1 MTALPS
7 SSNTPEGVS
16 IKARN
21 MSFKIEQALATDWA
35 DNDAFLTA
43 IFNAMSISFPSGEKN
58 FIDSVR
64 VYQDRIE
71 DPKLRSEVKGFF
83 KQEGIHSREHRK
95 YNQLLCQQRGY
106 DLEKLEGVYLNR
118 IEASKNDP
126 KITNRV
132 MLASTVAVE
141 HFTASFGESF
151 LQGKLVKNV
160 EGPLGDLWRWHSLEE
175 LEHKSVAFDVY
186 RQIGG
191 DNKMRRMCRPALL
204 NNLISRKIM
213 AALGQIFLQ
222 CRFPI
227 NRHIFLRVQ
236 QIGPMGINNGIRLIE
251 PRIKK
256 HRAQYRLTRISQ
268 DGIGQFRAVLNPAIG
283 FQHGGDIPSL
293 RNFGAGFATDKLAEA
308 AR

>member
-21 MSFKIEQALATDWA
+21 MSFEIEQALATDWA
-35 DNDAFLTA
+35 DKDAFLTA

-106 DLEKLEGVYLNR
+106 DLEELEGVYLNR

-191 DNKMRRMCRPALL
+191 DNKMRTTVMRLSMMILFWDVMKVAIKILRHDQQLWKWKTVKSMAKFLFSKQGFIRIHVPAYKAFFRDDFHPWDIDNRPLL
-204 NNLISRKIM
+204 EHWQEKLAPFM
-213 AALGQIFLQ
+213 AA
-222 CRFPI
+222 
-227 NRHIFLRVQ
+227 
-236 QIGPMGINNGIRLIE
+236 
-251 PRIKK
+251 
-256 HRAQYRLTRISQ
+256 A
-268 DGIGQFRAVLNPAIG
+268 
-283 FQHGGDIPSL
+283 
-293 RNFGAGFATDKLAEA
+293 
-308 AR
+308 

>member
-1 MTALPS
+1 
-7 SSNTPEGVS
+7 
-16 IKARN
+16 
-21 MSFKIEQALATDWA
+21 MSFEIEQALATDWA
-35 DNDAFLTA
+35 DKDAFLTA

-106 DLEKLEGVYLNR
+106 DLEELEGVYLNR

-191 DNKMRRMCRPALL
+191 DNKMRTTVMRLSMMTLFWDVMKVAIKILRHDQQLWKWKTVKSMAKFLFSKQGFIRIHVPAYKAFFRDDFHPWDIDNRPLL
-204 NNLISRKIM
+204 EHWQEKLAPVM
-213 AALGQIFLQ
+213 AA
-222 CRFPI
+222 
-227 NRHIFLRVQ
+227 
-236 QIGPMGINNGIRLIE
+236 
-251 PRIKK
+251 
-256 HRAQYRLTRISQ
+256 A
-268 DGIGQFRAVLNPAIG
+268 
-283 FQHGGDIPSL
+283 
-293 RNFGAGFATDKLAEA
+293 
-308 AR
+308 

>member
-7 SSNTPEGVS
+7 SSNTPEGVL

-21 MSFKIEQALATDWA
+21 MSFEIEQALATDWA
-35 DNDAFLTA
+35 DKDAFLTA

-106 DLEKLEGVYLNR
+106 DLKELESVYLNR

-191 DNKMRRMCRPALL
+191 DNKMRTTVMRLSMMTLFWDVMKVAIKILRHDQQLWKWKTVKSMAKFLFSKQGFIRIHVPAYKAFFRDDFHPWDIDNRPLL
-204 NNLISRKIM
+204 EHWQEKLAPVM
-213 AALGQIFLQ
+213 AA
-222 CRFPI
+222 
-227 NRHIFLRVQ
+227 
-236 QIGPMGINNGIRLIE
+236 
-251 PRIKK
+251 
-256 HRAQYRLTRISQ
+256 A
-268 DGIGQFRAVLNPAIG
+268 
-283 FQHGGDIPSL
+283 
-293 RNFGAGFATDKLAEA
+293 
-308 AR
+308 

>member
-191 DNKMRRMCRPALL
+191 DNKMRTTVMRLSMMTLFWAVMKVAIKILRHDQQLWKWKTVKSMAKFLFSKQGFIRIHVPAYKAFFRDDFHPWDIDNRPLL
-204 NNLISRKIM
+204 EHWQEKLTPVM
-213 AALGQIFLQ
+213 AA
-222 CRFPI
+222 
-227 NRHIFLRVQ
+227 
-236 QIGPMGINNGIRLIE
+236 
-251 PRIKK
+251 
-256 HRAQYRLTRISQ
+256 A
-268 DGIGQFRAVLNPAIG
+268 
-283 FQHGGDIPSL
+283 
-293 RNFGAGFATDKLAEA
+293 
-308 AR
+308 

>member
-21 MSFKIEQALATDWA
+21 MSFEIEQALATDWA
-35 DNDAFLTA
+35 DKDAFLTA

-106 DLEKLEGVYLNR
+106 DLGELEGVYLNR

-191 DNKMRRMCRPALL
+191 DNKMRTTVMRLSMMTLFWDVMKVAIKILRHDQQLWKWKTVKSMAKFLFSKQGFIRIHVPAYKAFFRDDFHPWDIDNRPLL
-204 NNLISRKIM
+204 EHWQEKLAPVM
-213 AALGQIFLQ
+213 AA
-222 CRFPI
+222 
-227 NRHIFLRVQ
+227 
-236 QIGPMGINNGIRLIE
+236 
-251 PRIKK
+251 
-256 HRAQYRLTRISQ
+256 A
-268 DGIGQFRAVLNPAIG
+268 
-283 FQHGGDIPSL
+283 
-293 RNFGAGFATDKLAEA
+293 
-308 AR
+308 

>member
-71 DPKLRSEVKGFF
+71 DPKLRREVKGFF

-191 DNKMRRMCRPALL
+191 DNKMRTTVMRLSMMTLFWDVMKVAIKILRHDQQLWKWKTVKSMAKFLFSKQGFIRIHVPAYKAFFRDDFHPWDIDNRPLL
-204 NNLISRKIM
+204 EHWQEKLAPVM
-213 AALGQIFLQ
+213 AA
-222 CRFPI
+222 
-227 NRHIFLRVQ
+227 
-236 QIGPMGINNGIRLIE
+236 
-251 PRIKK
+251 
-256 HRAQYRLTRISQ
+256 A
-268 DGIGQFRAVLNPAIG
+268 
-283 FQHGGDIPSL
+283 
-293 RNFGAGFATDKLAEA
+293 
-308 AR
+308 

>member
-64 VYQDRIE
+64 VYQGRIE

-186 RQIGG
+186 GQIGG
-191 DNKMRRMCRPALL
+191 DNKMRTTVMRLSMMTLFWDVMKVAIKILRHDQQLWKWKTAKSMATFLFSKQGFIRIHVPAYKAFFRDDFHPWDIDNRPLL
-204 NNLISRKIM
+204 EHWQEKLAPVM
-213 AALGQIFLQ
+213 AA
-222 CRFPI
+222 
-227 NRHIFLRVQ
+227 
-236 QIGPMGINNGIRLIE
+236 
-251 PRIKK
+251 
-256 HRAQYRLTRISQ
+256 A
-268 DGIGQFRAVLNPAIG
+268 
-283 FQHGGDIPSL
+283 
-293 RNFGAGFATDKLAEA
+293 
-308 AR
+308 

>member
-21 MSFKIEQALATDWA
+21 MSFEIEQALATDWA
-35 DNDAFLTA
+35 DKDAFLTA

-106 DLEKLEGVYLNR
+106 DLEELEGVYLNR

-191 DNKMRRMCRPALL
+191 DNKMRTTVMRLSMMTLFWDVMKVAIKILRHDQQLWKWKTVKSMAKFLFSKQGFIRIHVPAYKAFFRDDFHPWDIDNRPLL
-204 NNLISRKIM
+204 EHWQEKLAPVM
-213 AALGQIFLQ
+213 AA
-222 CRFPI
+222 
-227 NRHIFLRVQ
+227 
-236 QIGPMGINNGIRLIE
+236 
-251 PRIKK
+251 
-256 HRAQYRLTRISQ
+256 A
-268 DGIGQFRAVLNPAIG
+268 
-283 FQHGGDIPSL
+283 
-293 RNFGAGFATDKLAEA
+293 
-308 AR
+308 

>member
-106 DLEKLEGVYLNR
+106 DLGELEGVYLNR

-151 LQGKLVKNV
+151 LRGKLVKNV

-191 DNKMRRMCRPALL
+191 DNKMRTTVMRLSMMTLFWDVMKVAIKILRHDQQLWKWKTVKSMAKFLFSKQGFIRIHVPAYKAFFRDDFHPWDIDNRPLL
-204 NNLISRKIM
+204 EHWQEKLAPVM
-213 AALGQIFLQ
+213 AA
-222 CRFPI
+222 
-227 NRHIFLRVQ
+227 
-236 QIGPMGINNGIRLIE
+236 
-251 PRIKK
+251 
-256 HRAQYRLTRISQ
+256 A
-268 DGIGQFRAVLNPAIG
+268 
-283 FQHGGDIPSL
+283 
-293 RNFGAGFATDKLAEA
+293 
-308 AR
+308 

>member
-7 SSNTPEGVS
+7 SSNTPEDVS
-16 IKARN
+16 IKVRN
-21 MSFKIEQALATDWA
+21 MSFEIEQALATDWA
-35 DNDAFLTA
+35 DKDAFLTA

-106 DLEKLEGVYLNR
+106 DLEELEGVYLNR

-191 DNKMRRMCRPALL
+191 DNKMRTTVMRLSMMTLFWDVMKVAIKILRHDQQLWKWKTVKSMAKFLFSKQGFIRIHVPAYKAFFRDDFHPWDIDNRPLL
-204 NNLISRKIM
+204 EHWQEKLAPVM
-213 AALGQIFLQ
+213 AA
-222 CRFPI
+222 
-227 NRHIFLRVQ
+227 
-236 QIGPMGINNGIRLIE
+236 
-251 PRIKK
+251 
-256 HRAQYRLTRISQ
+256 A
-268 DGIGQFRAVLNPAIG
+268 
-283 FQHGGDIPSL
+283 
-293 RNFGAGFATDKLAEA
+293 
-308 AR
+308 

>member
-106 DLEKLEGVYLNR
+106 DLEELEGVYLNR

-191 DNKMRRMCRPALL
+191 DNKMRTTVMRLSMMTLFWDVMKVAIKILRHDQQLWKWKTVKSMAKFLFSKQGFIRIHVPAYKTFFRDDFHPWDIDNRPLL
-204 NNLISRKIM
+204 EHWQEKLAPVM
-213 AALGQIFLQ
+213 AA
-222 CRFPI
+222 
-227 NRHIFLRVQ
+227 
-236 QIGPMGINNGIRLIE
+236 
-251 PRIKK
+251 
-256 HRAQYRLTRISQ
+256 A
-268 DGIGQFRAVLNPAIG
+268 
-283 FQHGGDIPSL
+283 
-293 RNFGAGFATDKLAEA
+293 
-308 AR
+308 

>member
-106 DLEKLEGVYLNR
+106 DLEELEGVYLNR

-186 RQIGG
+186 RRIGG
-191 DNKMRRMCRPALL
+191 DNKMRTTVMRLSMMTLFWDVMKVAIKILRHDQQLWKWKTVKSMAKFLFSKQGFIRIHVPAYKAFFRDDFHPWDIDNRPLL
-204 NNLISRKIM
+204 EHWQEKLTPVM
-213 AALGQIFLQ
+213 AA
-222 CRFPI
+222 
-227 NRHIFLRVQ
+227 
-236 QIGPMGINNGIRLIE
+236 
-251 PRIKK
+251 
-256 HRAQYRLTRISQ
+256 A
-268 DGIGQFRAVLNPAIG
+268 
-283 FQHGGDIPSL
+283 
-293 RNFGAGFATDKLAEA
+293 
-308 AR
+308 

>member
-7 SSNTPEGVS
+7 SSNTPEGVL

-21 MSFKIEQALATDWA
+21 MSFEIEQALATDWA
-35 DNDAFLTA
+35 DKDAFLTA

-191 DNKMRRMCRPALL
+191 DNKMRTTVMRLSMMTLFWDVMKVAIKILRHDQQLWKWKTVKSMANFLFSKQGFIRIHVPAYKAFFRDDFHPWDIDNRPLL
-204 NNLISRKIM
+204 EHWQEKLAPVM
-213 AALGQIFLQ
+213 AA
-222 CRFPI
+222 
-227 NRHIFLRVQ
+227 
-236 QIGPMGINNGIRLIE
+236 
-251 PRIKK
+251 
-256 HRAQYRLTRISQ
+256 A
-268 DGIGQFRAVLNPAIG
+268 
-283 FQHGGDIPSL
+283 
-293 RNFGAGFATDKLAEA
+293 
-308 AR
+308 

>member
-160 EGPLGDLWRWHSLEE
+160 DGPLGDLWRWHSLEE

-191 DNKMRRMCRPALL
+191 DNKMRTTVMRLSMMTLFWDVMKVAIKILRHDQQLWKWKTVKSMAKFLFSKQGFIRIHVPAYKAFFRDDFHPWDIDNRPLL
-204 NNLISRKIM
+204 EHWQEKLTPVM
-213 AALGQIFLQ
+213 AA
-222 CRFPI
+222 
-227 NRHIFLRVQ
+227 
-236 QIGPMGINNGIRLIE
+236 
-251 PRIKK
+251 
-256 HRAQYRLTRISQ
+256 A
-268 DGIGQFRAVLNPAIG
+268 
-283 FQHGGDIPSL
+283 
-293 RNFGAGFATDKLAEA
+293 
-308 AR
+308 

>member
-16 IKARN
+16 IKVRN
-21 MSFKIEQALATDWA
+21 MSFEIEQALATDWA
-35 DNDAFLTA
+35 DKDAFLTA

-106 DLEKLEGVYLNR
+106 DLEELEGVYLNR
-118 IEASKNDP
+118 IETSKNDP

-191 DNKMRRMCRPALL
+191 DNKMRTTVMRLSMMILFWDVMKVAIKILRHDQQLWKWKTVKSMAKFLFSKQGFIRLHVPAYKAFFRDDFHPWDIDNRPLL
-204 NNLISRKIM
+204 EHWQEKLAPFM
-213 AALGQIFLQ
+213 AA
-222 CRFPI
+222 
-227 NRHIFLRVQ
+227 
-236 QIGPMGINNGIRLIE
+236 
-251 PRIKK
+251 
-256 HRAQYRLTRISQ
+256 A
-268 DGIGQFRAVLNPAIG
+268 
-283 FQHGGDIPSL
+283 
-293 RNFGAGFATDKLAEA
+293 
-308 AR
+308 

>member
-7 SSNTPEGVS
+7 SSYTPEGVL

-21 MSFKIEQALATDWA
+21 MSFEIEQALATDWA
-35 DNDAFLTA
+35 DKDAFLTA

-95 YNQLLCQQRGY
+95 YNQLLCQRRGY
-106 DLEKLEGVYLNR
+106 DLEELEGVYLKR

-191 DNKMRRMCRPALL
+191 DNKMRTTVMRLSMMTLFWDVMKVAIKILLHDQQLWKWKTVKSMAKFLFSKQGFIRIHVPAYKAFFRDDFHPWDIDNRPLL
-204 NNLISRKIM
+204 EHWQEKLAPVM
-213 AALGQIFLQ
+213 AA
-222 CRFPI
+222 
-227 NRHIFLRVQ
+227 
-236 QIGPMGINNGIRLIE
+236 
-251 PRIKK
+251 
-256 HRAQYRLTRISQ
+256 A
-268 DGIGQFRAVLNPAIG
+268 
-283 FQHGGDIPSL
+283 
-293 RNFGAGFATDKLAEA
+293 
-308 AR
+308 

>member
-16 IKARN
+16 IKVRN
-21 MSFKIEQALATDWA
+21 MSFEIEQALATDWA
-35 DNDAFLTA
+35 DKDAFLTA

-106 DLEKLEGVYLNR
+106 DLEELEGVYLNR

-191 DNKMRRMCRPALL
+191 DNKMRTTVMRLSMMILFWDVMKVAIKILRHDQQLWKWKTVKSMAKFLFSKQGFIRLHVPAYKAFFRDDFHPWDIDNRPLL
-204 NNLISRKIM
+204 EHWQEKLAPFM
-213 AALGQIFLQ
+213 AA
-222 CRFPI
+222 
-227 NRHIFLRVQ
+227 
-236 QIGPMGINNGIRLIE
+236 
-251 PRIKK
+251 
-256 HRAQYRLTRISQ
+256 A
-268 DGIGQFRAVLNPAIG
+268 
-283 FQHGGDIPSL
+283 
-293 RNFGAGFATDKLAEA
+293 
-308 AR
+308 

>member
-106 DLEKLEGVYLNR
+106 DLEELEGVYLNR

-186 RQIGG
+186 RRIGG
-191 DNKMRRMCRPALL
+191 DNKMRTTVMRLSMMTLFWDVMKVAIKILRHDQQLWKWKTVKSMAKFLFSKQGFIRIHVPAYKAFFRDDFHPWDIDNRPLL
-204 NNLISRKIM
+204 EHWQEKLAPVM
-213 AALGQIFLQ
+213 AA
-222 CRFPI
+222 
-227 NRHIFLRVQ
+227 
-236 QIGPMGINNGIRLIE
+236 
-251 PRIKK
+251 
-256 HRAQYRLTRISQ
+256 A
-268 DGIGQFRAVLNPAIG
+268 
-283 FQHGGDIPSL
+283 
-293 RNFGAGFATDKLAEA
+293 
-308 AR
+308 

>member
-21 MSFKIEQALATDWA
+21 MSFEIEQALATDWA
-35 DNDAFLTA
+35 DKDAFLTA

-106 DLEKLEGVYLNR
+106 DLEELEGVYLKR

-191 DNKMRRMCRPALL
+191 DNKMRTTVMRLSMMTLFWDVMKVAIKILRHDQQLWKWKTVKSMAKFLFSKQGFIRIHVPAYKAFFRDDFHPWDIDNRPLL
-204 NNLISRKIM
+204 EHWQEKLAPVM
-213 AALGQIFLQ
+213 AA
-222 CRFPI
+222 
-227 NRHIFLRVQ
+227 
-236 QIGPMGINNGIRLIE
+236 
-251 PRIKK
+251 
-256 HRAQYRLTRISQ
+256 A
-268 DGIGQFRAVLNPAIG
+268 
-283 FQHGGDIPSL
+283 
-293 RNFGAGFATDKLAEA
+293 
-308 AR
+308 

>member
-21 MSFKIEQALATDWA
+21 MSFEIEQALATDWA
-35 DNDAFLTA
+35 DKDAFLTA

-106 DLEKLEGVYLNR
+106 DLEELEGVYLNR

-191 DNKMRRMCRPALL
+191 DNKMRTTVMRLSMMILFWDVMKVAIKILRHDQQLWKWKTVKSMAKFLFSKQGFIRIHVPAYKAFFRDDFHPWDIDNRPLL
-204 NNLISRKIM
+204 EHWQEKLAPVM
-213 AALGQIFLQ
+213 AA
-222 CRFPI
+222 
-227 NRHIFLRVQ
+227 
-236 QIGPMGINNGIRLIE
+236 
-251 PRIKK
+251 
-256 HRAQYRLTRISQ
+256 A
-268 DGIGQFRAVLNPAIG
+268 
-283 FQHGGDIPSL
+283 
-293 RNFGAGFATDKLAEA
+293 
-308 AR
+308 

>member
-7 SSNTPEGVS
+7 SSNTPEGVL

-21 MSFKIEQALATDWA
+21 MSFEIEQALATDWA
-35 DNDAFLTA
+35 DKDAFLTA

-106 DLEKLEGVYLNR
+106 DLKELESVYLNR

-191 DNKMRRMCRPALL
+191 DNKMRTTVMRLSMMTLFWDVMKVAIKILRHDQQLWKWKTAKSMATFLFSKQGFIRIHVPAYKAFFRDDFHPWDIDNRPLL
-204 NNLISRKIM
+204 EHWQEKLAPVM
-213 AALGQIFLQ
+213 AA
-222 CRFPI
+222 
-227 NRHIFLRVQ
+227 
-236 QIGPMGINNGIRLIE
+236 
-251 PRIKK
+251 
-256 HRAQYRLTRISQ
+256 A
-268 DGIGQFRAVLNPAIG
+268 
-283 FQHGGDIPSL
+283 
-293 RNFGAGFATDKLAEA
+293 
-308 AR
+308 

>member
-7 SSNTPEGVS
+7 SSNTPEGVL

-21 MSFKIEQALATDWA
+21 MSFEIEQALATDWA
-35 DNDAFLTA
+35 DKDAFLTA

-106 DLEKLEGVYLNR
+106 DLKELESVYLNR

-191 DNKMRRMCRPALL
+191 DNKMRTTVMRLSMMTLFWDVMKVAIKILRHDQQLWKWKTVKSMANFLFSKQGFIRIHVPAYKAFFRDDFHPWDIDNRPLL
-204 NNLISRKIM
+204 EHWQEKLAPVM
-213 AALGQIFLQ
+213 AA
-222 CRFPI
+222 
-227 NRHIFLRVQ
+227 
-236 QIGPMGINNGIRLIE
+236 
-251 PRIKK
+251 
-256 HRAQYRLTRISQ
+256 A
-268 DGIGQFRAVLNPAIG
+268 
-283 FQHGGDIPSL
+283 
-293 RNFGAGFATDKLAEA
+293 
-308 AR
+308 

>member
-21 MSFKIEQALATDWA
+21 MSFEIEQALATDWA
-35 DNDAFLTA
+35 DKDAFLTA

-106 DLEKLEGVYLNR
+106 DLEELEGVYLNR

-191 DNKMRRMCRPALL
+191 DNKMRTTVMRLSMMILFWDVMKVAIKILRHDQQLWKWKTVKSMAKFLFSKQGFIRLHVPAYKAFFRDDFHPWDIDNRPLL
-204 NNLISRKIM
+204 EHWQEKLAPFM
-213 AALGQIFLQ
+213 AA
-222 CRFPI
+222 
-227 NRHIFLRVQ
+227 
-236 QIGPMGINNGIRLIE
+236 
-251 PRIKK
+251 
-256 HRAQYRLTRISQ
+256 A
-268 DGIGQFRAVLNPAIG
+268 
-283 FQHGGDIPSL
+283 
-293 RNFGAGFATDKLAEA
+293 
-308 AR
+308 

>member
-106 DLEKLEGVYLNR
+106 DLGELEGVYLNR

-191 DNKMRRMCRPALL
+191 DNKMRTTVMRLSMMTLFWDVMKVAIKILRHDQQLWKWKTVKSMAKFLFSKQGFIRIHVPAYKAFFRDDFHPWDIDNRPLL
-204 NNLISRKIM
+204 EHWQEKLAPVM
-213 AALGQIFLQ
+213 AA
-222 CRFPI
+222 
-227 NRHIFLRVQ
+227 
-236 QIGPMGINNGIRLIE
+236 
-251 PRIKK
+251 
-256 HRAQYRLTRISQ
+256 A
-268 DGIGQFRAVLNPAIG
+268 
-283 FQHGGDIPSL
+283 
-293 RNFGAGFATDKLAEA
+293 
-308 AR
+308 

>member
-106 DLEKLEGVYLNR
+106 DLEELEGVYLNR

-191 DNKMRRMCRPALL
+191 DNKMRTTVMRLSMMTLFWDVMKVAIKILRHDQQLWKWKTVKSMAKFLFSKQGFIRIHVPAYKAFFRDDFHPWDIDNRPLL
-204 NNLISRKIM
+204 EHWQEKLTPVM
-213 AALGQIFLQ
+213 AA
-222 CRFPI
+222 
-227 NRHIFLRVQ
+227 
-236 QIGPMGINNGIRLIE
+236 
-251 PRIKK
+251 
-256 HRAQYRLTRISQ
+256 A
-268 DGIGQFRAVLNPAIG
+268 
-283 FQHGGDIPSL
+283 
-293 RNFGAGFATDKLAEA
+293 
-308 AR
+308 

>member
-1 MTALPS
+1 
-7 SSNTPEGVS
+7 
-16 IKARN
+16 
-21 MSFKIEQALATDWA
+21 
-35 DNDAFLTA
+35 
-43 IFNAMSISFPSGEKN
+43 MSISFPSGEKN

-106 DLEKLEGVYLNR
+106 DLGELEGVYLNR

-191 DNKMRRMCRPALL
+191 DNKMRTTVMRLSMMTLFWDVMKVAIKILRHDQQLWKWKTFKSMAKFLFSKQGFIRIHVPAYKAFFRDDFHPWDIDNRPLL
-204 NNLISRKIM
+204 EHWQEKLAPVM
-213 AALGQIFLQ
+213 AA
-222 CRFPI
+222 
-227 NRHIFLRVQ
+227 
-236 QIGPMGINNGIRLIE
+236 
-251 PRIKK
+251 
-256 HRAQYRLTRISQ
+256 A
-268 DGIGQFRAVLNPAIG
+268 
-283 FQHGGDIPSL
+283 
-293 RNFGAGFATDKLAEA
+293 
-308 AR
+308 

>member
-191 DNKMRRMCRPALL
+191 DNKMRTTVMRLSMMTVFWDVMKVAIKILRHDQQLWKWKTVKSMAKFLFSKQGFIRIHVPAYKAFFRDDFHPWDIDNRPLL
-204 NNLISRKIM
+204 EHWQEKLAPVM
-213 AALGQIFLQ
+213 AA
-222 CRFPI
+222 
-227 NRHIFLRVQ
+227 
-236 QIGPMGINNGIRLIE
+236 
-251 PRIKK
+251 
-256 HRAQYRLTRISQ
+256 A
-268 DGIGQFRAVLNPAIG
+268 
-283 FQHGGDIPSL
+283 
-293 RNFGAGFATDKLAEA
+293 
-308 AR
+308 